1 MQARTVITRHEQF
14 RRQAGYT
21 VTGLARKIGV
31 SHTYVSRIE
40 GQDVS
45 ASVRYRKTVARLFG
59 VRQALL
65 FDKDGRAS

>member
-21 VTGLARKIGV
+21 VTGLAKAIGV

-40 GQDVS
+40 GQEVPAS
-45 ASVRYRKTVARLFG
+45 ARYRKAAARLFG
-59 VRQALL
+59 VRQALV
-65 FDKDGRAS
+65 FDQDGRAS